1 MKDIESSKKESPLLG
16 LTGMG
21 GGVGGFS
28 FLSGA
33 SATPYSLFSWGSNSW
48 GQLGQNETENAY
60 SSPVQVGTDTDW
72 SIAMGS
78 GSGYWAF
85 YLKND
90 GTMWGSGRGLNG
102 QSGMGYNDGPET
114 SSPTQLPGTYT
125 SFAVDRAVG
134 STRGDGSLWTWG
146 ENQYGELG
154 LNSTTNYSSPKQVG
168 TDTTWGSSDSDLTTE
183 GGSFRTMAGGR
194 YYKMFLKT
202 NGTLWACGRNHND
215 NNLGL
220 NDQAH
225 RSSPT
230 QVGTDTTWKAI
241 AGRSSTMA
249 ALKTNGTI
257 WAWGRNGYGQSG
269 QNNEVWYSSPAQI
282 GTETTWAAVDSNDG
296 RMGGI
301 KTDGTLWMWGNNNR
315 GSLGQNEPASNNKS
329 SPKQVGT
336 NTNWRNLSVGNAC
349 FATKTDG
356 TAWAWGDNDSGKLA
370 NNQEGSAPNS
380 RSSPTQI
387 PGTKWHRIY
396 MSSGSVFGLQTV
408 D

>member
-1 MKDIESSKKESPLLG
+1 MLG

-21 GGVGGFS
+21 GGVGSLMFAGVS
-28 FLSGA
+28 K
-33 SATPYSLFSWGSNSW
+33 TPYSLFGWGSSDW
-48 GQLGQNETENAY
+48 GQLGLNQTETSK
-60 SSPVQVGTDTDW
+60 SSPTQVGTDTDW

-102 QSGMGYNDGPET
+102 QSGMGFNDGPER
-114 SSPTQLPGTYT
+114 SSPVQLPGTYK
-125 SFAVDRAVG
+125 SFAVDRTTAA
-134 STRGDGSLWTWG
+134 TRGDGSLWTWG

-154 LNSTTNYSSPKQVG
+154 LNSTTSYSSPKQVG

-183 GGSFRTMAGGR
+183 GGSFRTLAGGR

-202 NGTLWACGRNHND
+202 NGTLWATGRNSND

-241 AGRSSTMA
+241 SGRGSTMA

-257 WAWGRNGYGQSG
+257 WAWGRNGYGQAG
-269 QNNEVWYSSPAQI
+269 QNNEIWYSSPVQI
-282 GTETTWAAVDSNDG
+282 GTETTWASVDSNDG

-301 KTDGTLWMWGNNNR
+301 KTDGTLWMWGNNSR
-315 GSLGQNEPASNNKS
+315 GSLGQNEPASINKS

-336 NTNWRNLSVGNAC
+336 NTNWSTLSVGNAC

-356 TAWAWGDNDSGKLA
+356 TGWAWGDNGNGKLA

-387 PGTKWHRIY
+387 PGTKWHRFY
-396 MSSGSVFGLQTV
+396 MSSGTVFGLQTV

>member
-1 MKDIESSKKESPLLG
+1 MLG

-21 GGVGGFS
+21 GGVGSLMFAGVS
-28 FLSGA
+28 K
-33 SATPYSLFSWGSNSW
+33 TPYSLFGWGSSDW
-48 GQLGQNETENAY
+48 GQLGLNQTETSK
-60 SSPVQVGTDTDW
+60 SSPTQIGTDTDW

-102 QSGMGYNDGPET
+102 QSGMGFNDGPER
-114 SSPTQLPGTYT
+114 SSPVQLPGTYK
-125 SFAVDRAVG
+125 SFAVDRTTGAYK
-134 STRGDGSLWTWG
+134 SDGSLWAWG

-154 LNSTTNYSSPKQVG
+154 LNSTTSYSSPKQVG

-183 GGSFRTMAGGR
+183 GASFRTAAGGR
-194 YYKMFLKT
+194 YYKMYLKT
-202 NGTLWACGRNHND
+202 DGTLWACGRNSND

-241 AGRSSTMA
+241 AGRSSSMA
-249 ALKTNGTI
+249 ALKTDGTI
-257 WAWGRNGYGQSG
+257 WAWGRNGYGQAG

-301 KTDGTLWMWGNNNR
+301 KTDGTLWMWGNNSR
-315 GSLGQNEPASNNKS
+315 GSLGLNAPQGSIKW
-329 SPKQVGT
+329 SPTQVGT
-336 NTNWRNLSVGNAC
+336 NTNWSTLSVGNAC

-356 TAWAWGDNDSGKLA
+356 TGWAWGDNGNGKLA

-387 PGTKWHRIY
+387 PGTKWHRFY
-396 MSSGSVFGLQTV
+396 MSSGNVFGLQTV

>member
-1 MKDIESSKKESPLLG
+1 MKDIENSKKEAPLLG
-16 LTGMG
+16 LQGMG
-21 GGVGGFS
+21 GGVGGFN

-33 SATPYSLFSWGSNSW
+33 AATPFKLFSWGTDSW
-48 GQLGQNETENAY
+48 GQAGQNTTETAY
-60 SSPVQVGTDTDW
+60 SSPTQVGTDTDW

-78 GSGYWAF
+78 HAGYWAF
-85 YLKND
+85 FLKND
-90 GTMWGSGRGLNG
+90 GTMWGSGRGVNG
-102 QSGMGYNDGPET
+102 SSGMGFGDGPET

-125 SFAVDRAVG
+125 SFAVSRSVAA
-134 STRGDGSLWTWG
+134 TRGDGSLWTWG

-154 LNSTTNYSSPKQVG
+154 LNSTTSYSSPRQVG

-241 AGRSSTMA
+241 AGRGHTMA
-249 ALKTNGTI
+249 ALKTDGTV
-257 WAWGRNGYGQSG
+257 WAWGRNGYGQAG
-269 QNNEVWYSSPAQI
+269 QNNEIWYSSPAQI
-282 GTETTWAAVDSNDG
+282 GTETTWAEIDSHDS
-296 RMGGI
+296 RMGGV
-301 KTDGTLWMWGNNNR
+301 KTDGTLWMWGSNNR
-315 GSLGQNEPASNNKS
+315 GSLGQNQPIGTNYS
-329 SPKQVGT
+329 SPKQVGSGT
-336 NTNWRNLSVGNAC
+336 DWATLTVGSVC
-349 FATKTDG
+349 LATKTDG
-356 TAWAWGDNDSGKLA
+356 TAWSWGYNNNGALGLNSGGTYHTSL
-370 NNQEGSAPNS
+370 
-380 RSSPTQI
+380 SSPAQI
-387 PGTKWHRIY
+387 PGTKWQRFY
-396 MSSGSVFGLQTV
+396 LGSYTAFGLQSV